1 MMPEWT
7 SLRVPERA
15 RSNPERAL
23 SGSPRPLRGL
33 AMTAWSS
40 FTSGS
45 CTTEAP
51 KRRTGVATAA
61 MVTACLAASVMAE
74 LQVSILPNPNVL

>member
-1 MMPEWT
+1 
-7 SLRVPERA
+7 
-15 RSNPERAL
+15 
-23 SGSPRPLRGL
+23 
-33 AMTAWSS
+33 MTAWSS